1 MDESNKKVLKK
12 GGYRITPQRIQVLCA
27 LSNNPQ
33 SVEEIYET
41 ISQGTTK
48 IDLASVYRTLTLFA
62 KLKLIQAVNFGDGK
76 DRYEILDMNKHHH
89 HALCT
94 RCGKI
99 TDIELADGKKL
110 ELTASKKTNYRIT
123 GHSLE
128 FFGICHN
135 CSYA

>member
-1 MDESNKKVLKK
+1 MDENNKKILKE
-12 GGYRITPQRIQVLCA
+12 GGYRITPQRTQVLCA
-27 LSNNPQ
+27 ISTNPQ

-41 ISQGTTK
+41 VSQGTIKT
-48 IDLASVYRTLTLFA
+48 DLASVYRALTLFV
-62 KLKLIQAVNFGDGK
+62 KLKLVQAVNFGDGK
-76 DRYEILDMNKHHH
+76 DRYEILNTHKHHH

-99 TDIELADGKKL
+99 TDVELQDGKKL
-110 ELTASKKTNYRIT
+110 EREASKKTNYRIT

-135 CSYA
+135 CCNA

>member
-1 MDESNKKVLKK
+1 MDESKKKVLKD
-12 GGYRITPQRIQVLCA
+12 GGYRITPQRIQVFCA
-27 LSNNPQ
+27 LSNKPQ
-33 SVEEIYET
+33 SVEEIYE
-41 ISQGTTK
+41 IVSQSTTK

-62 KLKLIQAVNFGDGK
+62 KLKLIQVVNFGDGK

-99 TDIELADGKKL
+99 TDVELADGKNL
-110 ELTASKKTNYRIT
+110 ELAASKKTNYRIT

-135 CSYA
+135 CCYA